1 MTLSDQ
7 EIQKLQLGLKG
18 NVNMNYISQRIIG
31 MNLKGEFSTSRIVCK
46 RPTRKKTAST
56 TKAWQNSKK
65 KKEKPNV
72 LIFL

>member
-31 MNLKGEFSTSRIVCK
+31 MNLKGEFSTSSIVCK
-46 RPTRKKTAST
+46 RPTRKKTAT
-56 TKAWQNSKK
+56 TIKAWQNSKK

-72 LIFL
+72 LSFS

>member
-18 NVNMNYISQRIIG
+18 NVNMNYISQSIIRI
-31 MNLKGEFSTSRIVCK
+31 NLKGKFDALRIVCK
-46 RPTRKKTAST
+46 RPTRKKTAT
-56 TKAWQNSKK
+56 TIKAWQNSKK

-72 LIFL
+72 LSFS